1 VHDLAAPGGVGQAVS
16 RAAEV
21 DSQDVTEQSVR
32 SVPVLSGPAPTR
44 LFVLWVIDSLG
55 TRLNHVPGKNIS
67 TGLADSILRLAS
79 RHERAQPK

>member
-21 DSQDVTEQSVR
+21 DSQSVTSPFLFLEFQ
-32 SVPVLSGPAPTR
+32 GEK
-44 LFVLWVIDSLG
+44 LFVLWVIDSLR
-55 TRLNHVPGKNIS
+55 TRLNHVPGKNVSI
-67 TGLADSILRLAS
+67 GLADTFLRLDS